1 VAAAVADAPMAGA
14 STDALLDSLGAEPA
28 PSAGFPEMGIEELSM
43 SRGTDVEEIEL
54 EELPPESSLETIE
67 EEIVDEDELGPAPTF
82 GALDEEPS
90 APDLSVD
97 RGGVL
102 STAPVSVELS
112 ATSGPT
118 DIAIPVDVN
127 LRNGAA
133 RVQLH
138 IRLTLNL
145 NLQR

>member
-1 VAAAVADAPMAGA
+1 MDEMAAPVAAEA
-14 STDALLDSLGAEPA
+14 
-28 PSAGFPEMGIEELSM
+28 EEL
-43 SRGTDVEEIEL
+43 EL

-90 APDLSVD
+90 APDLSFD
-97 RGGVL
+97 RSEMLDRNETLDRSGVL
-102 STAPVSVELS
+102 STAPVSVDLS
-112 ATSGPT
+112 ATTGPT